1 MSGTSNTYR
10 PTGARA
16 EGARNITPERAL
28 CARLLALRQVD
39 DTNAVSSSRSIHQR
53 GGAQVKIASGYR
65 LPERDRH
72 MSEDEGSGWILFA
85 SIVLGVAGVMRVLDG
100 IWAIRVDARVPALKD
115 QLLGDQ
121 LNAYGWLY
129 LLVGIVLIL
138 AAVALYQRS
147 QLARWIGIIAGAILT
162 ISAAMW
168 LSFAPVWSLVYI
180 FIGVFV
186 IYGLAVYGGRVDQ
199 VDGGP
204 ST

>member
-1 MSGTSNTYR
+1 
-10 PTGARA
+10 
-16 EGARNITPERAL
+16 
-28 CARLLALRQVD
+28 
-39 DTNAVSSSRSIHQR
+39 
-53 GGAQVKIASGYR
+53 
-65 LPERDRH
+65 

-85 SIVLGVAGVMRVLDG
+85 SIVLAAAGLMRVLDG
-100 IWAIRVDARVPALKD
+100 IWAIRADERVPVLKD

-147 QLARWIGIIAGAILT
+147 QLARWIGIIGGAILT

-168 LSFAPVWSLVYI
+168 LPFAPVWSLVYI

-199 VDGGP
+199 VDRGP
-204 ST
+204 TI

>member
-1 MSGTSNTYR
+1 
-10 PTGARA
+10 
-16 EGARNITPERAL
+16 
-28 CARLLALRQVD
+28 
-39 DTNAVSSSRSIHQR
+39 
-53 GGAQVKIASGYR
+53 
-65 LPERDRH
+65 

-85 SIVLGVAGVMRVLDG
+85 SIVLAVAGVMRVLDG
-100 IWAIRVDARVPALKD
+100 IWAIRADERVPALKD

-138 AAVALYQRS
+138 SAFAIYQGS

-186 IYGLAVYGGRVDQ
+186 IYGLAVYGGRVEQ
-199 VDGGP
+199 IDGGP
-204 ST
+204 RT